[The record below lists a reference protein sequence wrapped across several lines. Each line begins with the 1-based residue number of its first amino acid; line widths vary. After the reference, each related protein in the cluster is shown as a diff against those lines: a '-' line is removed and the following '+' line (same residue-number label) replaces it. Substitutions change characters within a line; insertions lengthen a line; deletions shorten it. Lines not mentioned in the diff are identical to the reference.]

1 MPEHRT
7 ITEWHPN
14 DQRFWEQTGKGIA
27 RRNLF
32 WSILA
37 EFLGFSVWQ
46 LWSAVAVNLNKVGF
60 HLTLGELF
68 WLVSIPGLVGA
79 TMRFPYGFVVAR
91 VGGRNWTVISAA
103 LLLIPSVLLAVL
115 VQHPTTPYWAL
126 ILAAATAG
134 FGGGNFASSM
144 ANISYY
150 YPDSKKGWA
159 LGLNA
164 AGGNIGVAVVQFV
177 VPAVI
182 GLGVLGLAAKG
193 AKHLSLQMA
202 GLVWLPFIVVAMI
215 GAFFFMNNLTVAKA
229 TIREQLVIVK
239 RRQTWVMSWLY
250 IGTFGSFI
258 GYSAAFPLL
267 IKSQFPHV
275 NPLEFAFLGPLI
287 GSLARPL
294 GGRLSDRLG
303 GASVTFVNFIVMMAA
318 ALGVIWTLSMKSSPA
333 AFPLFL
339 VLFLVL
345 FVTTGIGN
353 GSTFRMIPAVFRMA
367 HLRRA
372 AGGGAREL
380 ALADRHAR
388 TEAAAALGFTSA
400 IAAYGSFVI
409 PQAYSAS
416 ITGTG
421 SAAAALFGFVLF
433 YATCVGLT
441 WWCFLRRS
449 TDAAATT
456 ALAEVGV

>member
-1 MPEHRT
+1 MRESRT

-14 DQRFWEQTGKGIA
+14 DTRFWESGGKRIA

-46 LWSAVAVNLNKVGF
+46 LWSAVAVNLNRSGF
-60 HLTLGELF
+60 HLTLSQLF
-68 WLVSIPGLVGA
+68 WLVSVPGLVGA
-79 TMRFPYGFVVAR
+79 TLRFPYGFVVAR

-103 LLLIPSVLLAVL
+103 LLLIPSVLLVIL
-115 VQHPTTPYWAL
+115 VQHPHTPYWAL
-126 ILAAATAG
+126 IVAAATAG

-150 YPDSKKGWA
+150 YPDSRKGWA

-177 VPAVI
+177 VPAAV

-193 AKHLSLQMA
+193 ATHLSLQWA
-202 GLVWLPFIVVAMI
+202 GLVWIPFIVMAVA
-215 GAFFFMNNLTVAKA
+215 GAFFFMNNLSVARA
-229 TIREQLVIVK
+229 SIREQLVILR

-267 IKSQFPHV
+267 IKSQYPHV
-275 NPLEFAFLGPLI
+275 NPLEFAFLGPLL
-287 GSLARPL
+287 GSVARPL

-303 GASVTFVNFIVMMAA
+303 GASVTFVNFILMGMAT
-318 ALGVIWTLSMKSSPA
+318 LGVIWALGMKASG

-339 VLFLVL
+339 AMSLLVFLLSGV
-345 FVTTGIGN
+345 GN
-353 GSTFRMIPAVFRMA
+353 GSTFRMIPAAFKA
-367 HLRRA
+367 EHARRA
-372 AGGGAREL
+372 AGGGTA
-380 ALADRHAR
+380 AMAAADRAAR
-388 TEAAAALGFTSA
+388 KEAAAVLGFSSA

-409 PQAYSAS
+409 PQAYNAS
-416 ITGTG
+416 ISATGG
-421 SAAAALFGFVLF
+421 VSAALAGFIVF
-433 YATCVGLT
+433 YVTCVGVT
-441 WWCFLRRS
+441 WYAFLRRP
-449 TDAAATT
+449 ARVAVP
-456 ALAEVGV
+456 ALAEAV

>member
-1 MPEHRT
+1 MPQDKW
-7 ITEWHPN
+7 ITDWNPN
-14 DQRFWEQTGKGIA
+14 DTGFWEGSGKRIA

-46 LWSAVAVNLNKVGF
+46 LWSAVAVNLNRTGF
-60 HLTLGELF
+60 HLTLGQLF

-103 LLLIPSVLLAVL
+103 LLLIPTVLLAVL
-115 VQHPTTPYWAL
+115 VQHPQTPYWAL

-144 ANISYY
+144 ANISYF

-182 GLGVLGLAAKG
+182 GLGVLGLSAKAAT
-193 AKHLSLQMA
+193 HLSLQWA
-202 GLVWLPFIVVAMI
+202 GLVWIPFIGIAVV
-215 GAFFFMNNLTVAKA
+215 GALLFMNNLSVARA
-229 TIREQLVIVK
+229 SIREQLVIVR
-239 RRQTWVMSWLY
+239 RRQTWTMSWLY

-275 NPLEFAFLGPLI
+275 NPLAFAFLGPLI
-287 GSLARPL
+287 GSLARPI

-303 GASVTFVNFIVMMAA
+303 GATVTFVNFIVMIAA
-318 ALGVIWTLSMKSSPA
+318 TLGVIWTLGMKSTPG

-339 VLFLVL
+339 TLFLVL

-353 GSTFRMIPAVFRMA
+353 GSTFRMIPAAFKME

-372 AGGGAREL
+372 AGGGPREL
-380 ALADRHAR
+380 ERADRTAR
-388 TEAAAALGFTSA
+388 KEAAAVLGFSSA

-416 ITGTG
+416 ISHTG

-433 YATCVGLT
+433 YSTCVGVT
-441 WWCFLRRS
+441 WWGFLRR
-449 TDAAATT
+449 TT
-456 ALAEVGV
+456 ESVAPALAEVGV

>member
-1 MPEHRT
+1 MPSTRT
-7 ITEWHPN
+7 ITDWHPN
-14 DQRFWEQTGKGIA
+14 DERFWERTGKRIA

-46 LWSAVAVNLNKVGF
+46 LWSAVAVNLNKAGF
-60 HLTLGELF
+60 HLTLGQLF
-68 WLVSIPGLVGA
+68 WLVSVPGLVGA

-115 VQHPTTPYWAL
+115 VQHPHTPYWAL
-126 ILAAATAG
+126 IGAAATAG

-177 VPAVI
+177 VPAVV
-182 GLGVLGLAAKG
+182 GLGVLGLAAKT
-193 AKHLSLQMA
+193 AKHLSLQWA
-202 GLVWLPFIVVAMI
+202 GLVWIPFIVAAVV
-215 GAFFFMNNLTVAKA
+215 GAFFFMNNLSVAKA
-229 TIREQLVIVK
+229 SIREQLVILK

-267 IKSQFPHV
+267 IKTQFPHV
-275 NPLEFAFLGPLI
+275 NPLEFAFLGPLL

-303 GASVTFVNFIVMMAA
+303 GATVTFVNFIVMAVA
-318 ALGVIWTLSMKSSPA
+318 TLGVIWTLGMKSSG

-339 VLFLVL
+339 ALSLLV
-345 FVTTGIGN
+345 FVASGVGN
-353 GSTFRMIPAVFRMA
+353 GSTFRMIPAAFKA
-367 HLRRA
+367 EHARRA
-372 AGGGAREL
+372 AGGGTA
-380 ALADRHAR
+380 ALAAADRAAR
-388 TEAAAALGFTSA
+388 KESAAVLGFSSA

-409 PQAYSAS
+409 PQAYNAS
-416 ITGTG
+416 ISATGG
-421 SAAAALFGFVLF
+421 VAAALAGFIVF
-433 YATCVGLT
+433 YVTCIGVT
-441 WWCFLRRS
+441 WYGFLRRP
-449 TDAAATT
+449 AHVAVP
-456 ALAEVGV
+456 ALAEAV

>member
-1 MPEHRT
+1 MRNASW
-7 ITEWHPN
+7 IIRWNPN
-14 DQRFWEQTGKGIA
+14 DARFWDATGRRTA

-32 WSILA
+32 WSIFA

-46 LWSAVAVNLNKVGF
+46 LWSAVAVNLNRNGF
-60 HLTLGELF
+60 HLTLGQLF

-91 VGGRNWTVISAA
+91 VGGRNWTVISVA
-103 LLLIPSVLLAVL
+103 LLLIPSALLAVL
-115 VQHPTTPYWAL
+115 VQHPGTPYWAL
-126 ILAAATAG
+126 IAAAATAG

-144 ANISYY
+144 ANISYF

-182 GLGVLGLAAKG
+182 GLGVLGLAAHR
-193 AKHLSLQMA
+193 AAHLSLQWA

-215 GAFFFMNNLTVAKA
+215 GAFFFMNNLAVARA
-229 TIREQLVIVK
+229 TMRQQLVILR
-239 RRQTWVMSWLY
+239 RRQTWIMSWLY
-250 IGTFGSFI
+250 VGTFGSFI

-287 GSLARPL
+287 GSLTRPM
-294 GGRLSDRLG
+294 GGRLADRLG
-303 GASVTFVNFIVMMAA
+303 GAPVTFVNFIVMIAA
-318 ALGVIWTLSMKSSPA
+318 TLGVVWTLGMKASPG
-333 AFPLFL
+333 AFPVFL
-339 VLFLVL
+339 TLFLVL

-353 GSTFRMIPAVFRMA
+353 GSTFRMIPAAFRKEDM
-367 HLRRA
+367 RRA
-372 AGGGAREL
+372 GNGGAREL
-380 ALADRHAR
+380 DRADRDAR

-421 SAAAALFGFVLF
+421 SAAAALLGFVAF
-433 YATCVGLT
+433 YASCVGVT
-441 WWCFLRRS
+441 WWFFLRGS
-449 TDAAATT
+449 AHEAAMPS
-456 ALAEVGV
+456 LAEASV

>member
-1 MPEHRT
+1 MSDTRT

-14 DQRFWEQTGKGIA
+14 DERFWERTGKRVA

-46 LWSAVAVNLNKVGF
+46 LWSAVAVNLNKAGF
-60 HLTLGELF
+60 HLSLGQLF

-79 TMRFPYGFVVAR
+79 TLRFPYGFVVAR

-103 LLLIPSVLLAVL
+103 LLVIPSVLLAIL
-115 VQHPTTPYWAL
+115 VQHPQTPYWAL
-126 ILAAATAG
+126 IAAAATAG

-150 YPDSKKGWA
+150 YPDSRKGWA

-193 AKHLSLQMA
+193 ARHLSLQMA
-202 GLVWLPFIVVAMI
+202 GLVWIPFIVVAVL
-215 GAFFFMNNLTVAKA
+215 GAFFFMNNLSTARA

-239 RRQTWVMSWLY
+239 RRQTWIMSWLY

-275 NPLEFAFLGPLI
+275 NPLEFAFLGPLL

-294 GGRLSDRLG
+294 GGRLSDRVG
-303 GASVTFVNFIVMMAA
+303 GAAVTFVNFIVMAVA
-318 ALGVIWTLSMKSSPA
+318 TLGVIWTLSVKSAS

-339 VLFLVL
+339 TMSLLV
-345 FVTTGIGN
+345 FVASGVGN
-353 GSTFRMIPAVFRMA
+353 GSTFRMIPAAFKA
-367 HLRRA
+367 EHARRA
-372 AGGGAREL
+372 ARRGSSA
-380 ALADRHAR
+380 AAAADRDAR
-388 TEAAAALGFTSA
+388 KEAAAVLGFSSA
-400 IAAYGSFVI
+400 IAAYGSFII
-409 PQAYSAS
+409 PQAYNAS
-416 ITGTG
+416 ISATGG
-421 SAAAALFGFVLF
+421 AGAALLGFVGF
-433 YATCVGLT
+433 YATCIGLT
-441 WWCFLRRS
+441 WWCFLRHPSR
-449 TDAAATT
+449 AAVP
-456 ALAEVGV
+456 ALAEAV